1 MRVRVVPGSPSF
13 HRVFAMLY
21 KASLATGKHAGDYT
35 HEFFEAPSKRK
46 AIEALTDL
54 QGYYDEFEVV
64 WCVVDKPT
72 NDNYKIHR
80 VA

>member
-1 MRVRVVPGSPSF
+1 
-13 HRVFAMLY
+13 MLY
-21 KASLATGKHAGDYT
+21 KASLATGKSAGDYT
-35 HEFFEAPSKRK
+35 FQFFEAPCKRK

-54 QGYYDEFEVV
+54 QGYYDDFEVV
-64 WCVVDKPT
+64 WSIVDKPT